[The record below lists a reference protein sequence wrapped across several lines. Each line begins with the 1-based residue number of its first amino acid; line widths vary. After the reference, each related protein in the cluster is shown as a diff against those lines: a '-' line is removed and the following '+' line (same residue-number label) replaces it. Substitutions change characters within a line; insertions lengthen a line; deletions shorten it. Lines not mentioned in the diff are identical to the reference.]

1 MNLKKCLHRFLL
13 ALKKLCICLF
23 LAVLL
28 INVYVI
34 GARAYLGDPLPTV
47 FGYSWAVIGSG
58 SMEPAIKVNDMV
70 IIKNRT
76 IPKRYVI
83 DASALSG
90 AELIDEEFNA
100 ITSDTVFMTGME
112 VSLVLLEN
120 SDSGL
125 PESIR
130 VLIGENIYEVSGDGS
145 ENEGGITYDMFS
157 GDLFIPSA
165 IIDGSDIVIMNADAA
180 PEDTSPEPTP
190 IPTEAPTAAPEQ
202 TLAPVVEPT
211 SSPAAEPTPT
221 PEVDPNSHLLLS
233 PSSRRHPQRAQ
244 TNKESC
250 KSRNY
255 LRLLLLW

>member
-28 INVYVI
+28 VNVYVI

-90 AELIDEEFNA
+90 AELIDEKFNA
-100 ITSDTVFMTGME
+100 ITSDTVFMTGMD

-120 SDSGL
+120 SDSDL

-130 VLIGENIYEVSGDGS
+130 VLIGENVYEVSGDGS
-145 ENEGGITYDMFS
+145 ESEGGITYDMHS
-157 GDLFIPSA
+157 GDLFIPSG

-180 PEDTSPEPTP
+180 PEASQPEPTP

-211 SSPAAEPTPT
+211 SSPVAEPTPT
-221 PEVDPNSHLLLS
+221 PEVDPEPTPVVEPELTQA
-233 PSSRRHPQRAQ
+233 P
-244 TNKESC
+244 
-250 KSRNY
+250 
-255 LRLLLLW
+255 